1 MRSSSRRIVGGLG
14 AGLLSLSLAGCATV
28 VGVTDAPTATV
39 GGALPSPQAQ
49 AIATQVV
56 AAAEQATAAPGA
68 EGDAVRATA
77 FSGTA
82 LTAASADAKLAATVS
97 QEAKN
102 ARTLTAS
109 PPVVLAVSRGL
120 DYPRSMVVQTTRA
133 QSGLP
138 VLHLLTTPDVRTPY
152 RIAAS
157 TLMLPSAAVKA
168 FDKVAQGS
176 PVLGDGSGLVVRPE
190 DLTKRYAASLAFPAA
205 AAPTEAP
212 PTEATPT
219 EATPTDAPFTDDTFA
234 TGVRASAVS
243 QSQGLATIATLT
255 QQHDLADVIGGL
267 RVAGGKGA
275 LVFTVLDRK
284 DSVVNKRGA
293 VVTPLP
299 AFTALTGLTTVTA
312 EASQHTL
319 EFVAFF
325 VPERGQAVVV
335 GAEEHLV
342 AASGT

>member
-1 MRSSSRRIVGGLG
+1 MRSSNRRIVVGLG

-39 GGALPSPQAQ
+39 GGALPSSQAQ

-56 AAAEQATAAPGA
+56 AAAEKATTAPGA

-77 FSGTA
+77 FSGMA

-97 QEAKN
+97 AEVKN
-102 ARTLTAS
+102 ARTVTAS

-138 VLHLLTTPDVRTPY
+138 VLHLLTTPDVRTSY

-176 PVLGDGSGLVVRPE
+176 PVLGDGSSLAVRPE

-205 AAPTEAP
+205 ASPTDAP
-212 PTEATPT
+212 PTDAP
-219 EATPTDAPFTDDTFA
+219 PTDAPFSDDTFA

-243 QSQGLATIATLT
+243 QSQGLANIATLT

-275 LVFTVLDRK
+275 LVFTVLDRR
-284 DSVVNKRGA
+284 DSVVNKPGA